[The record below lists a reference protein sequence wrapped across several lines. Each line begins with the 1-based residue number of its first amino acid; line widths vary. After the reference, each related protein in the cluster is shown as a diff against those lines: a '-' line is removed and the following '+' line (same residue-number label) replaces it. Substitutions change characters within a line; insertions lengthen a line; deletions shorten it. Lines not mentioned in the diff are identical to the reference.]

1 MSSKSLDARSIG
13 IIGKPH
19 GVKGEM
25 MVRLLTDYPKS
36 IKKGDELFLD
46 EKSTKSLKIENI
58 IVKKVKGYSKVVF
71 KFEGIENRSSAE
83 NLRGMFLY
91 RGIENAPK
99 LKTGEFWLDDII
111 SCKVYSKSN
120 DFLGVVVDVLKY
132 TSNDNLVVKKE
143 NKSVNIKGIKEDI
156 FLVPLIEN
164 YIEKVDL
171 KNKKIVLK
179 KIPEYI

>member
-36 IKKGDELFLD
+36 IKKGDMLFLD
-46 EKSTKSLKIENI
+46 EKSTKGVKIENI
-58 IVKKVKGYSKVVF
+58 IVKKVKGYNKVVF
-71 KFEGIENRSSAE
+71 KFEGIDNRNSAE

-99 LKTGEFWLDDII
+99 LKTGEFWADDII
-111 SCKVYSKSN
+111 GCKVYSKSN
-120 DFLGVVVDVLKY
+120 DLLGVVMDVIKY
-132 TSNDNLVVKKE
+132 TSNDNLVIKKE
-143 NKSVNIKGIKEDI
+143 NNSINIKGIKENI
-156 FLVPLIEN
+156 FLVPLIKN
-164 YIEKVDL
+164 YIKKVDL
-171 KNKKIVLK
+171 KNKKIMLK
-179 KIPEYI
+179 KNPEYI